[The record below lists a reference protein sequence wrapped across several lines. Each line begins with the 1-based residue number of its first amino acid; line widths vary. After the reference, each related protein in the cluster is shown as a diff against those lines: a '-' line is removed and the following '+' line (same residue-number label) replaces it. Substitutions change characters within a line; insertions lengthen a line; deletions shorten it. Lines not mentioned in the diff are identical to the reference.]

1 MLTLLLA
8 QNGDTALMLACA
20 NEQEAAAGELM
31 EATKRAGA
39 LDLQGGL
46 EVHMFAQ
53 HELKKSALHWASAKG
68 LAGTVAQLLA
78 LGADA
83 TLTDEVRAYLCIS
96 ISTCIDLY
104 TYKHNYTSVQYGMET
119 RALVSGQFLDR

>member
-8 QNGDTALMLACA
+8 QDGDTALMVACK
-20 NEQEAAAGELM
+20 NKQEAAAAELM

-39 LDLQGGL
+39 LDLQGG
-46 EVHMFAQ
+46 Q
-53 HELKKSALHWASAKG
+53 YKRSALHWASEKG
-68 LAGTVAQLLA
+68 LAGTVAKLLA

-83 TLTDEVRAYLCIS
+83 TLPDKVRAYICVS
-96 ISTCIDLY
+96 ISTCIDLHA
-104 TYKHNYTSVQYGMET
+104 YKHKYTSVRYGMET